1 MSLHRNATRFAA
13 SLGLAVLLV
22 VVAAGPALATGVEP
36 RDLVVLSGRAD
47 VPRGRVVRTV
57 VVFHG
62 LATIEGVARGDVV
75 VVDGRAVVTGQVSGS
90 VVNLGGPVVVEGSA
104 QIRGDVI
111 ARGGAVV
118 RSGAQISG
126 SVSSRVPFSL
136 GEALGVFGMF
146 AAWLAVSLSMLMLG
160 LLLLWLFP
168 GASERVAEAGRRSPW
183 RSSGMGVALFVG
195 LPVACIFLLASVVG
209 APLGFALVL
218 ALGLLFMAGATWAAW
233 VLGRALLQDRRGR
246 ILTFLLGWAILR
258 ALGAIP
264 WAGGVTWLLSA
275 VFGLGAMIVA
285 LWRARRA
292 GAVAAEEAPSVETWI
307 GESGPPAEL
316 WTPATSSGGS
326 QEEESSGQGA
336 EPSELGEQ
344 TTFLPE
350 TRRSDRHR

>member
-1 MSLHRNATRFAA
+1 MLLRRRAARFAGTF
-13 SLGLAVLLV
+13 GLAALLLV
-22 VVAAGPALATGVEP
+22 LAAAGPALAAGVEP

-47 VPRGRVVRTV
+47 VPRGRTVRTV
-57 VVFHG
+57 IVFHG

-75 VVDGRAVVTGQVSGS
+75 VVNGRAVVTGQVSGS

-111 ARGGAVV
+111 ARGGALV

-136 GEALGVFGMF
+136 GGVLGVFGIF
-146 AAWLAVSLSMLMLG
+146 AAWLAVSISMLALG

-183 RSSGMGVALFVG
+183 RSTGMGFALFVG
-195 LPVACIFLLASVVG
+195 LPLACVVLLASVVG
-209 APLGFALVL
+209 APLGLAL
-218 ALGLLFMAGATWAAW
+218 ALGLGFLFMVGATWAAW
-233 VLGRALLQDRRGR
+233 ALGRVLLEDRRGR

-264 WAGGVTWLLSA
+264 WAGGITWLLSA
-275 VFGLGAMIVA
+275 IFGLGAMTVA
-285 LWRARRA
+285 VWRARRA
-292 GAVAAEEAPSVETWI
+292 TSLAEEEAPSVEKWI
-307 GESGPPAEL
+307 GEPERPDEL
-316 WTPATSSGGS
+316 WTPASAAAES
-326 QEEESSGQGA
+326 EEKESGA
-336 EPSELGEQ
+336 EPSEAGEQ
-344 TTFLPE
+344 TSFLPE